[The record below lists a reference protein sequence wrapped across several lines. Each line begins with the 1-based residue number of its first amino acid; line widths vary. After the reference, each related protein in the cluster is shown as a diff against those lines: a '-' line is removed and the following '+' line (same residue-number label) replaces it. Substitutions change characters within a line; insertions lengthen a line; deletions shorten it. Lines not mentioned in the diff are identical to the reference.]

1 MKKNKFIVILTSPS
15 HHLMSEPDDY
25 IEAFTIEADTKEN
38 FNFEVEKLSRQFSL
52 KYKVMLEKVQLLLTY
67 KIKT

>member
-38 FNFEVEKLSRQFSL
+38 FNFEVEKLSR
-52 KYKVMLEKVQLLLTY
+52 
-67 KIKT
+67 